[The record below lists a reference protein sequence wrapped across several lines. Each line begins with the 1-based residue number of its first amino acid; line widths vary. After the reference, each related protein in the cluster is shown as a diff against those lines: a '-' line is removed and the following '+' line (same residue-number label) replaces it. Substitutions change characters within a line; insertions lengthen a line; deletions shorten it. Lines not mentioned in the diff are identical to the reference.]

1 MKASSSLGGDAG
13 GHPRRSR
20 NWMLYGAPGSGKGTQ
35 ADKLCERFSIPHIAT
50 GDILR
55 AEVRSGSE
63 LGRRAK
69 AIMDSGAL
77 VPDEVVIDIVRA
89 RLQQPDCAAGFILDG
104 FPRTLIQAE
113 GLDRVLEDLGRS
125 IDRIIYLRVGQ
136 EELVARLADRWIC
149 PTCGRTYSLRENPPA
164 EGMTCSDDGTKLI
177 QRDDDKP
184 EAVRKRIQVYE
195 EETLPVLDHYRPTGL
210 VREVDGVGDVPDVT
224 DRILHALGET
234 GESAA

>member
-1 MKASSSLGGDAG
+1 
-13 GHPRRSR
+13 
-20 NWMLYGAPGSGKGTQ
+20 MLYGAPGSGKGTQ

-89 RLQQPDCAAGFILDG
+89 RLQQPDARDGFFLDG
-104 FPRTLIQAE
+104 FPRTLPQAR

-136 EELVARLADRWIC
+136 
-149 PTCGRTYSLRENPPA
+149 
-164 EGMTCSDDGTKLI
+164 
-177 QRDDDKP
+177 
-184 EAVRKRIQVYE
+184 
-195 EETLPVLDHYRPTGL
+195 
-210 VREVDGVGDVPDVT
+210 
-224 DRILHALGET
+224 
-234 GESAA
+234 

>member
-1 MKASSSLGGDAG
+1 
-13 GHPRRSR
+13 
-20 NWMLYGAPGSGKGTQ
+20 MLYGAPGSGKGTQ
-35 ADKLCERFSIPHIAT
+35 AEVLCERFGIPHIAT

-104 FPRTLIQAE
+104 FPRTLRQAE
-113 GLDRVLEDLGRS
+113 GLDRVLLDLGRS

-136 EELVARLADRWIC
+136 DELVARLADRWIC

-210 VREVDGVGDVPDVT
+210 VREVDGVGEVADVT
-224 DRILHALGET
+224 ARILHALGES

>member
-1 MKASSSLGGDAG
+1 
-13 GHPRRSR
+13 
-20 NWMLYGAPGSGKGTQ
+20 MLYGAPGSGKGTQ
-35 ADKLCERFSIPHIAT
+35 AGVLCERFSIPHIAT

-63 LGRRAK
+63 LGKRAK

-89 RLQQPDCAAGFILDG
+89 RLQQPDAREGFVLDG
-104 FPRTLIQAE
+104 FPRTLPQAG
-113 GLDRVLEDLGRS
+113 GLDRVLVDLGRS
-125 IDRIIYLRVGQ
+125 INRIVYLRVGQ

-195 EETLPVLDHYRPTGL
+195 DETLPVLDHYRPTGL
-210 VREVDGVGDVPDVT
+210 VREVDGMGEVADVT
-224 DRILHALGET
+224 ARILTALGET
-234 GESAA
+234 GETAA

>member
-1 MKASSSLGGDAG
+1 
-13 GHPRRSR
+13 
-20 NWMLYGAPGSGKGTQ
+20 MLYGAPGSGKGTQ
-35 ADKLCERFSIPHIAT
+35 AEVLCERFSIPHIAT

-89 RLQQPDCAAGFILDG
+89 RLQQPDCAAGFVLDG
-104 FPRTLIQAE
+104 FPRTLPQAE
-113 GLDRVLEDLGRS
+113 GLDRVLRDLGRS
-125 IDRIIYLRVGQ
+125 IDRIVYLRVAQ

-195 EETLPVLDHYRPTGL
+195 QETLPVLDHYRPTGR
-210 VREVDGVGDVPDVT
+210 VREVDGVGEVTDVT
-224 DRILHALGET
+224 ARIVTALGES

>member
-1 MKASSSLGGDAG
+1 
-13 GHPRRSR
+13 
-20 NWMLYGAPGSGKGTQ
+20 MLYGAPGSGKGTQ
-35 ADKLCERFSIPHIAT
+35 ADVLCERFSIPHIAT

-89 RLQQPDCAAGFILDG
+89 RLQQPDCAAGFVLDG
-104 FPRTLIQAE
+104 FPRTLPQAE
-113 GLDRVLEDLGRS
+113 GLDRVLLDLGRS

-136 EELVARLADRWIC
+136 DELVARLADRWIC

-164 EGMTCSDDGTKLI
+164 EGMTCAEDGTKLI

-210 VREVDGVGDVPDVT
+210 VREVDGVGEVADVT
-224 DRILHALGET
+224 ARILHALGES